1 MEASEIK
8 VLIVED
14 NQMNMMLVKDILSLN
29 GYKTIEAG
37 TGAEAIRLVA
47 VEKPDVVLM
56 DLHLPGLDG
65 MAATRMLKA
74 DERFRDI
81 PVLAL
86 TAAASRMETEE
97 ILSRG
102 FDGCVT
108 KPIDVDRLLEEI
120 RRCTGKGEK
129 GGRDKEE

>member
-1 MEASEIK
+1 MKPREIK

-14 NQMNMMLVKDILSLN
+14 NRMNMMLVKDILSLN
-29 GYKTIEAG
+29 GYETMEAG

-47 VEKPDVVLM
+47 LEKPDVVLM

-86 TAAASRMETEE
+86 TAAASRMDAEE

-120 RRCTGKGEK
+120 RRCTGQ
-129 GGRDKEE
+129 KENSGKEA